1 MLLLSLAAPPRAGDP
16 CSAQNPAPSP
26 SQGPDSPEQDHFTPP
41 AGSPAMAAQHICVLA
56 NHHNAQVPFID
67 LLLLFDYCHRLLQP
81 ESGTLHSLFLPFP
94 SSRWFHPLP
103 SCLSNLQ
110 ILDFPSFGRSLRNIG
125 TDQAKALQ
133 LSSKNEHGM
142 DPSSMG
148 WKWEKKTPLWL
159 LGQPGSQ
166 LGKVQVVKGS
176 QLTPSSVP
184 TALLGSPELLPE
196 LQSWLPAAAPGLCG
210 WDSGPAPPAAFPH
223 HSWVKM
229 HGVPLHSPK
238 PTEITD
244 VSYCTALQL
253 PLRAPSTPSV
263 SQFSPQ
269 SPRKWSFVELIQ
281 WNHSCNASHSL
292 PAFRTAPSL
301 HRCTAMTC
309 AKGKC
314 CFLHLKWVWYS
325 QYEKNPPPL
334 HELFAKAVLCE
345 VCTAFVLCYILSS
358 PSYQWIL
365 SILKTFLAQVLAL
378 DTNGSFWKWLEH
390 NGCCSVPLV
399 TALCIWGTLSVN
411 KGIFIFRVHGPNTP
425 EGLNQLTIEETR
437 KSPMLF

>member
-1 MLLLSLAAPPRAGDP
+1 
-16 CSAQNPAPSP
+16 
-26 SQGPDSPEQDHFTPP
+26 
-41 AGSPAMAAQHICVLA
+41 MAAQHICVLA
-56 NHHNAQVPFID
+56 NHHNAQIPFID
-67 LLLLFDYCHRLLQP
+67 LLLLFGYCHRLLQP

-103 SCLSNLQ
+103 SSPAFLFIKLADFRLSLIWQ
-110 ILDFPSFGRSLRNIG
+110 IFEKHWNRSSQGIAAELWRVNR
-125 TDQAKALQ
+125 
-133 LSSKNEHGM
+133 M

-229 HGVPLHSPK
+229 HGVPVHSPK

-269 SPRKWSFVELIQ
+269 SPNKWSFVEFCPVKSFLQCFSFTPCIQ
-281 WNHSCNASHSL
+281 N
-292 PAFRTAPSL
+292 
-301 HRCTAMTC
+301 CTQLAQMYSYDMC
-309 AKGKC
+309 KGKML
-314 CFLHLKWVWYS
+314 FLSSEMSLVFTVW
-325 QYEKNPPPL
+325 KNPPPL

-399 TALCIWGTLSVN
+399 TTLCIWGTLSVN
-411 KGIFIFRVHGPNTP
+411 KGIFIFRVHCQNTA